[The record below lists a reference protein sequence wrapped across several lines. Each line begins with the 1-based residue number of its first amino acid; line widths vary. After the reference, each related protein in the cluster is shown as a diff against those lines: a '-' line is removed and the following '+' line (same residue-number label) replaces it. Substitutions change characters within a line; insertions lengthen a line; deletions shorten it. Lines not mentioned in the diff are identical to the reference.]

1 MITVQI
7 ELGMVLFHKH
17 GLEPLNIAERLEHTY
32 VKGTEQ
38 YEDAVNRWKEET
50 GNEHEPTEKELGE
63 WVNGV
68 FVRRTQERIDSITD
82 VFTDIFLHDKTGCI
96 QFGGY
101 VINPCDFSAMRF
113 DKFNIS
119 VRGKED

>member
-38 YEDAVNRWKEET
+38 YEDAVTRWKEET
-50 GNEHEPTEKELGE
+50 GNEHEPTEKELAEGLAE
-63 WVNGV
+63 I
-68 FVRRTQERIDSITD
+68 FRKRSQERVDTITD
-82 VFTDIFLHDKTGCI
+82 VFTDIFLHDKTGCV

-113 DKFNIS
+113 DSFKVN
-119 VRGKED
+119 VEGKED